1 MIAAKSGRVRAAQER
16 AWVLHGRRLAARY
29 GLPEDDARALAY
41 WRACD
46 AAERAAGRPL
56 TVHECCAVAS
66 RVYRVDLDEVLA
78 GAREVLAERSRP
90 GTDRSAAHEIP

>member
-1 MIAAKSGRVRAAQER
+1 MIEPKSGRVRAAQER

-56 TVHECCAVAS
+56 TVHGPRRRL
-66 RVYRVDLDEVLA
+66 RVYRVDLDEVVA